1 MSVSDLQLLLSQIG
15 GEGSIGG
22 NLGYLGNIG
31 GNRGFGNGGHANQ
44 KVVDGLLQRV
54 RKKSYSNNFII

>member
-54 RKKSYSNNFII
+54 RKKS